1 MRVDLV
7 SRSRYKSSAS
17 AKVQRDTGNNSEQQQ
32 ILALVFG
39 NAADQPVGTC
49 TCPTWLI
56 ADRGVAMMIPNYGRG
71 WMCVPGIPGISA
83 HISTAPLVHYCE
95 KVRTPLAWP
104 WYYSIFPFLLDV
116 AIYGIVAL

>member
-1 MRVDLV
+1 MTR
-7 SRSRYKSSAS
+7 
-17 AKVQRDTGNNSEQQQ
+17 RDTASGSDQEL
-32 ILALVFG
+32 IPSLVFG
-39 NAADQPVGTC
+39 NAAAQAVSA
-49 TCPTWLI
+49 CPTWLI
-56 ADRGVAMMIPNYGRG
+56 ADRGVAMMIPNYGRVG
-71 WMCVPGIPGISA
+71 MCVPGIPGISA